1 MGPTEHDRVF
11 ELVENGPVCWNL
23 GGKERH
29 GEARS
34 PCVVAELDAV
44 VVQGKVTAVPGEK
57 SPCQCGQCI
66 PHHRR
71 GRNCRTGNLE
81 VGSACE
87 ECTQDESTHVA
98 GWMAAGN
105 EIRTL
110 IADDS
115 DKLDLIRDRSESEPL
130 FLQVYPILI
139 PYVETADQDNV
150 SFHPLLS
157 STRRGVWHVG

>member
-1 MGPTEHDRVF
+1 
-11 ELVENGPVCWNL
+11 
-23 GGKERH
+23 
-29 GEARS
+29 
-34 PCVVAELDAV
+34 
-44 VVQGKVTAVPGEK
+44 
-57 SPCQCGQCI
+57 
-66 PHHRR
+66 
-71 GRNCRTGNLE
+71 
-81 VGSACE
+81 
-87 ECTQDESTHVA
+87 
-98 GWMAAGN
+98 MAAGN

-130 FLQVYPILI
+130 FLQVDPILI